1 MGTVNKDLIT
11 ESANLPNPKSNL
23 KVSSFYE
30 NQIAVI
36 FNLIS
41 TKIEAFGSFVIAPNY
56 NFTFKCVDCGKVF
69 KSKPSHIWIKK
80 TILKAMQWKVV

>member
-1 MGTVNKDLIT
+1 MK
-11 ESANLPNPKSNL
+11 
-23 KVSSFYE
+23 

-41 TKIEAFGSFVIAPNY
+41 TKIEAFGSFIIAPNY

-69 KSKPSHIWIKK
+69 KSKPSLIWIKRPY
-80 TILKAMQWKVV
+80 